1 MDKYPDNKFQI
12 TKGSKNL
19 RLREILMDSDGL
31 LTIVK
36 LNFLFLIT
44 IVPIIPFVTVF
55 TAGPAVTALLYCSNQ
70 LVKTGNLPQTGKT
83 YFNIFKSSFKT
94 TVKYGFVLTLLNY
107 MFISGLAIYLTLASE
122 NYMYIPFA
130 SVSLIGIII
139 LWSVTIHLFPSF
151 TEDNEDKSA
160 KERITDAATLA
171 VINIKS
177 TLIAVVLSFVIIGA
191 VILMLPKTLPLIF
204 IVVFSAPALAAGFAH
219 TDPEFISDII

>member
-1 MDKYPDNKFQI
+1 
-12 TKGSKNL
+12 
-19 RLREILMDSDGL
+19 MDSYGL

-55 TAGPAVTALLYCSNQ
+55 TAGPAITALLYCSNQ
-70 LVKTGNLPQTGKT
+70 LVKTGNLSQTGKT
-83 YFNIFKSSFKT
+83 YFDIFKSSFKT
-94 TVKYGFVLTLLNY
+94 TVKYGFVLTILNY

-139 LWSVTIHLFPSF
+139 LWSVTIHLFPDLVQNNNNK
-151 TEDNEDKSA
+151 TI

-171 VINIKS
+171 IITIKS
-177 TLIAVVLSFVIIGA
+177 TLIAVITSLVMIGA

-204 IVVFSAPALAAGFAH
+204 IAVFSVPALAAGFAH